1 MRILVVDKRLR
12 IRFGLRLL
20 IEQATS
26 HSVVAELSNT
36 ERLTSII
43 MDTSPDLVLLEWELM
58 QEINR
63 GMIASLKADHPQL
76 KVVVLSGQPTC
87 RKSALNAGADHFMS
101 KVDPPN
107 QLLNIL
113 NSYV

>member
-20 IEQATS
+20 IEQATG

-43 MDTSPDLVLLEWELM
+43 METSPDLVLLEWELM
-58 QEINR
+58 EKLNNKP
-63 GMIASLKADHPQL
+63 IASLKADHPL
-76 KVVVLSGQPTC
+76 VRVIVLSGQPNC

-101 KVDPPN
+101 KVDPPD
-107 QLLNIL
+107 QLLMIL
-113 NSYV
+113 NSYE